1 MKKDPEGH
9 PTIAA
14 SAGTKCLFVLADAHA
29 PDPAAAAAALVARS
43 EIEWQYRIDPLTLP
57 APVRLWY
64 KTTDGVLTPCL
75 ARDPEADSQWWVFS
89 DISADAG
96 DFSRPA
102 ADAHR

>member
-1 MKKDPEGH
+1 
-9 PTIAA
+9 
-14 SAGTKCLFVLADAHA
+14 
-29 PDPAAAAAALVARS
+29 
-43 EIEWQYRIDPLTLP
+43 
-57 APVRLWY
+57 
-64 KTTDGVLTPCL
+64 VLTPCL